1 MTTPTASAVE
11 LPATSIWRFILPSL
25 VGIVFFLLPVRFDG
39 NYTIL
44 MGVLTE
50 LANAAMGD
58 AAGWVVIIILTV
70 SAIVTPLVSWFRIEL
85 VPQHHPWRHIVDVD
99 TPWVVLRLIGALCA
113 WLIHFQLGPVWLW
126 HESTGGVALY

>member
-1 MTTPTASAVE
+1 MRKDFQPMTTSTASAVE

-44 MGVLTE
+44 MGALSDLTNE
-50 LANAAMGD
+50 AIGD

-85 VPQHHPWRHIVDVD
+85 ADPGQP
-99 TPWVVLRLIGALCA
+99 GA
-113 WLIHFQLGPVWLW
+113 
-126 HESTGGVALY
+126 